1 MTPEAEQEYLEW
13 VAVLLWLDDDQE
25 DMFV

>member
-1 MTPEAEQEYLEW
+1 MTPEAEKEYLDW
-13 VAVLLWLDDDQE
+13 MAMLLWLDDDQE